1 MPGITHVSDL
11 ADHRDLSFCALKP
24 RSIHSPEEFRLPWD
38 RTLHT
43 AADISRHFHPSS
55 LWLIPDNTLN
65 VYWSGRNFSICSC
78 NWNLIWFVG
87 MKISPAFNMKR
98 MIFFFNIY
106 KAENCCNSFFIFFNS
121 SNAKTAGGSN
131 PEFVRQIDS
140 PRCREVFWSV
150 PVKIGFHLPELRA
163 VENCTCSKYFNTD
176 NAELGAGRSSLCHC
190 CGWGLA
196 KFAEAWDVGGPQGL

>member
-11 ADHRDLSFCALKP
+11 ADHRDLRFCALKS
-24 RSIHSPEEFRLPWD
+24 RSIHSPAGLKLPWD
-38 RTLHT
+38 RTLHIV
-43 AADISRHFHPSS
+43 ADISKHFHPSS

-87 MKISPAFNMKR
+87 MKISPAFNTKR
-98 MIFFFNIY
+98 MIFFSTSI
-106 KAENCCNSFFIFFNS
+106 KQKIVATLFFLNS

-140 PRCREVFWSV
+140 PHCREVFWSV

-176 NAELGAGRSSLCHC
+176 NAELGAGRSSLCCC
-190 CGWGLA
+190 CGCGLA
-196 KFAEAWDVGGPQGL
+196 KFAEAWDVGGPWGL